1 MTGAAE
7 LRLGLVST
15 RQPPFQSLPNRTAHL
30 GIHLNPQEI
39 VESLPADLYP
49 FADFP
54 LESPVVHLH
63 LEFRIVVVR
72 VREIRLE
79 HGDAQKGKDS

>member
-1 MTGAAE
+1 
-7 LRLGLVST
+7 
-15 RQPPFQSLPNRTAHL
+15 L

-54 LESPVVHLH
+54 LESPVVEKHYTV
-63 LEFRIVVVR
+63 RVVGQR
-72 VREIRLE
+72 VRETRLE
-79 HGDAQKGKDS
+79 TGDAQKGKDL